1 MSFIAIDLTLFVLF
15 TLIAI
20 LFLYKHKK
28 NLERQGILYLYK
40 TKIGIKIIN
49 YTSKKYS
56 KLLKALEYL
65 IIFCG
70 FILMILM
77 IYLLVKFSITYIG
90 SSYLAKAIKIPVLL
104 PLFPYIPSLFKLDF
118 LPPFY
123 FTYWVIIIA
132 IVAIPH
138 EFFHGIFAKLSKIKV
153 HSTGFGFLGP
163 FLAFFVE
170 PDEKQMNKI
179 GKKEQMAI
187 LASGTFANILVTI
200 VFALIMWAFFSLA
213 FIPAGVQFNTYAITP
228 INASQIT
235 GISNVTFAN
244 ITYGEINVNN
254 KTYFITLD
262 IVSFVKEGKVSA
274 FLAYDNSPAFN
285 AQLKGAISQIDNV
298 KINSYNDLNQTLNN
312 YGSGD
317 QIKITTIIGK
327 TGTKTKE
334 YNIQLGERNGKA
346 FLGIGIIP
354 NKPSGIMGFFYSFI
368 SKIKHPEVY
377 YQSRIGD
384 FGIFINDLLWWLIII
399 NLSVALMN
407 MLPLGIFDGGKFFLL
422 TIWGITKSKKAGEI
436 AYKISTWVLLLLVL
450 ALMLKWALAIF

>member
-1 MSFIAIDLTLFVLF
+1 M
-15 TLIAI
+15 
-20 LFLYKHKK
+20 
-28 NLERQGILYLYK
+28 
-40 TKIGIKIIN
+40 
-49 YTSKKYS
+49 
-56 KLLKALEYL
+56 
-65 IIFCG
+65 
-70 FILMILM
+70 
-77 IYLLVKFSITYIG
+77 
-90 SSYLAKAIKIPVLL
+90 
-104 PLFPYIPSLFKLDF
+104 
-118 LPPFY
+118 
-123 FTYWVIIIA
+123 
-132 IVAIPH
+132 
-138 EFFHGIFAKLSKIKV
+138 
-153 HSTGFGFLGP
+153 
-163 FLAFFVE
+163 
-170 PDEKQMNKI
+170 
-179 GKKEQMAI
+179 
-187 LASGTFANILVTI
+187 
-200 VFALIMWAFFSLA
+200 
-213 FIPAGVQFNTYAITP
+213 
-228 INASQIT
+228 
-235 GISNVTFAN
+235 
-244 ITYGEINVNN
+244 
-254 KTYFITLD
+254 
-262 IVSFVKEGKVSA
+262 
-274 FLAYDNSPAFN
+274 
-285 AQLKGAISQIDNV
+285 
-298 KINSYNDLNQTLNN
+298 NQTLNN